1 MRNANEGISLAAI
14 VAKETTTG
22 KWNGTGGGIGLGTG
36 GIGLFIGGVSG
47 SKSQKEIDEL
57 LNAIKT
63 GHSKFILSIPVHTTH
78 PMAHKIMKPYF
89 RRTGPLLYSDSIFR
103 I

>member
-1 MRNANEGISLAAI
+1 MKA
-14 VAKETTTG
+14 TT
-22 KWNGTGGGIGLGTG
+22 
-36 GIGLFIGGVSG
+36 
-47 SKSQKEIDEL
+47 SQKEIDEL

-89 RRTGPLLYSDSIFR
+89 RSNRTASVFR
-103 I
+103 